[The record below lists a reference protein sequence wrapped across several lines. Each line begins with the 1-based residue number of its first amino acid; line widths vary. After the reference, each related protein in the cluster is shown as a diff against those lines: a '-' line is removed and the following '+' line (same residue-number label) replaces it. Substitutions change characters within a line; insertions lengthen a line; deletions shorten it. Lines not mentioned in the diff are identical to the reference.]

1 MPFEPRAPTSATLVP
16 YGTIYDGTT
25 PLFAPFGS
33 GGGTGGTGLT
43 GPTGPIGSAGSPG
56 TNGSTGPT
64 GFTGP
69 QGIPGQDA
77 DTGATGST
85 GPAGTNGST
94 GPTGDVGPTG
104 ANGAVG
110 ATGATGF
117 GSSELWS
124 QFPATQNVEFAGY
137 ELNNVGDITYK
148 STTTSLT
155 PGVFNINSDVQTKI
169 QSGGNITLDAGLTG
183 DVITQGLTTTIT
195 TGTFNV
201 GSVGL
206 PIIGGIG
213 LYTAGS
219 ATLAATGAINIGSAN
234 YTSIENV
241 RITNSLIEKEP
252 STADLDFNNVGFLTN
267 DLANLVIG
275 TTSNITIQPNGTTT
289 INTNNQNFT
298 MTGGNGQVSFA
309 GQYFN
314 MYATSS
320 IVMQTAQGTNNP
332 IELRADAPNNVSIAE
347 GAYDETT
354 DPSSV
359 LDVKSATR
367 GMYLPRLTSTAR
379 TAIPSPQQ
387 GLTVYDTIVSSIMT
401 YDGANWGKP
410 AMTNVSNELLT
421 NLSGKVS
428 GTATRTLTG
437 FNTVE
442 TGTVKADVIEPV
454 DPLVQPYVG
463 IGADVSMPGN
473 ASLSFGLVGGGDGT
487 ISVPSG
493 SLTVSASNI
502 DIQANVNFND
512 SALTGIAYMSFVQQ
526 NTGFTPNNGNLDI
539 VSDSTITTSF
549 SGNTNTILM
558 DRFLTTFNT
567 PINITEPIQL
577 NGSNGPLGYVLVSQ
591 GSSLPAT
598 WQPFISGPVGGR
610 ITLGAV
616 LGDTIVPA
624 SNLTWDSTSGVLV

>member
-33 GGGTGGTGLT
+33 GGGTGGTGFT
-43 GPTGPIGSAGSPG
+43 GPIGPTGPAGSPG

-64 GFTGP
+64 GFTGS

-85 GPAGTNGST
+85 GPTGNNGST
-94 GPTGDVGPTG
+94 GPTGVAGATG
-104 ANGAVG
+104 ATGTVG

-117 GSSELWS
+117 GSSALWS

-148 STTTSLT
+148 SSITSLT

-183 DVITQGLTTTIT
+183 DVITTGLATTIA

-201 GSVGL
+201 GTIGV
-206 PIIGGIG
+206 PIVGGIN
-213 LYTAGS
+213 LLSAGEIYIES
-219 ATLAATGAINIGSAN
+219 FGN
-234 YTSIENV
+234 YTRIEDI
-241 RITNSLIEKEP
+241 RITNNQIEKEP
-252 STADLDFNNVGFLTN
+252 GKNDILIDDVATLKN

-332 IELRADAPNNVSIAE
+332 IELRADAPNNVSISE

-410 AMTNVSNELLT
+410 AMTNESNELLK

-442 TGTVKADVIEPV
+442 TGTVKADVIQPV

-493 SLTVSASNI
+493 NLNISANEI
-502 DIQANVNFND
+502 
-512 SALTGIAYMSFVQQ
+512 GISS
-526 NTGFTPNNGNLDI
+526 I
-539 VSDSTITTSF
+539 
-549 SGNTNTILM
+549 
-558 DRFLTTFNT
+558 
-567 PINITEPIQL
+567 INISDAIKL
-577 NGSNGPLGYVLVSQ
+577 DGSFGPSGYALVSQ
-591 GSSLPAT
+591 GSSLPPS
-598 WQPFISGPVGGR
+598 WLPFVRSAVGGR

-616 LGDTIVPA
+616 SGDTVVPA
-624 SNLTWDSTSGVLV
+624 SNLTWDSSTGVLV